1 MSLINKLFSY
11 TTTNLETMSFN
22 GYKESFKI
30 STGNLIQPKNSPL
43 GKLALQI
50 NLSSS
55 QSIPRKEGVQVS
67 TATINVGQE
76 IILQPFLSTN
86 YMPVNDRY
94 MDNSFGICSYDI
106 PNIWVS
112 SLNTG
117 DGLIQDTLTKIN
129 KCTYPGPMSVTL
141 IGNPTDNNLFKKIS
155 NNKLPISSYQFQ
167 NLIIPNLGLPFV
179 LSTCAYAGLSTKTK
193 PYYQTIS
200 TLCAYTRDLGVGLYL
215 TTAPAIGPRF
225 IGNTETFKTNPN
237 QGAFKDE
244 GISFGDPLNVLGI
257 SKVYSL
263 NGNMPLLGV
272 ISNQPDIENYISLQ
286 FNEFVI
292 CGGNNPSGYTIS
304 LSTTQLSVAGPEG
317 SNIVNPELS
326 WEVHRGDIIGVCH
339 INPTNTD
346 WQEGTFY
353 LGTLVIGTSAR
364 LSKITFMNE
373 LQSSLSDTP
382 SKYPTLCNNMPC
394 IGEPLVFSSTESN
407 AYTINITSKHV
418 PWIADPFINK
428 APTPALY
435 SILMRL
441 EFVDLVET
449 KTINIKAD
457 STSVNTIKL
466 NGTAK
471 TLPYTEIIKY

>member
-1 MSLINKLFSY
+1 MSLINKLFNY
-11 TTTNLETMSFN
+11 TATNLETMSFN

-30 STGNLIQPKNSPL
+30 STGDLVQPKNSPL

-50 NLSSS
+50 NFSSG
-55 QSIPRKEGVQVS
+55 QAIPRKEGVQVS

-86 YMPVNDRY
+86 YMPVNEHYID
-94 MDNSFGICSYDI
+94 SFTNCKY
-106 PNIWVS
+106 NISNIQVS
-112 SLNTG
+112 SLYTEG
-117 DGLIQDTLTKIN
+117 GLIQDTLTKIN
-129 KCTYPGPMSVTL
+129 KCTYPGSIPVTI
-141 IGNPTDNNLFKKIS
+141 IGASTNTNLFKSIS
-155 NNKLPISSYQFQ
+155 NNKIPMLSDQFRED
-167 NLIIPNLGLPFV
+167 IIPNLGLPFV
-179 LSTCAYAGLSTKTK
+179 LSACASAGIPTETK

-200 TLCAYTRDLGVGLYL
+200 TLCACTRDLGVGLYL

-237 QGAFKDE
+237 QGAYKDG

-272 ISNQPDIENYISLQ
+272 ISNQPDIENHVSLQ
-286 FNEFVI
+286 FNKSVI
-292 CGGNNPSGYTIS
+292 CGGSNSNGYTIS

-317 SNIVNPELS
+317 SNINNPELF
-326 WEVHRGDIIGVCH
+326 WAYKKGDIIGVCH

-346 WQEGTFY
+346 WQNGTFQ
-353 LGTLVIGTSAR
+353 LGTLVVGTSAR

-394 IGEPLVFSSTESN
+394 IGEPLVFSSTESSEY
-407 AYTINITSKHV
+407 AINITSKHV

-441 EFVDLVET
+441 EFVDLLDT
-449 KTINIKAD
+449 KTLSIKAD

-471 TLPYTEIIKY
+471 TLPYTETIKY

>member
-30 STGNLIQPKNSPL
+30 STGDLVQPKNSPL

-86 YMPVNDRY
+86 YMPVYDKY
-94 MDNSFGICSYDI
+94 LDNSFTTCQYDI
-106 PNIWVS
+106 SNIQVS

-117 DGLIQDTLTKIN
+117 GGLIQDTLARIN
-129 KCTYPGPMSVTL
+129 KCTYPGQMSVTL
-141 IGNPTDNNLFKKIS
+141 IGTSTNTNLFKKLS
-155 NNKLPISSYQFQ
+155 NNKIPISTDQFYSQ
-167 NLIIPNLGLPFV
+167 IIPNLGLPFV
-179 LSTCAYAGLSTKTK
+179 LSTCADAGLSTKTN
-193 PYYQTIS
+193 PYYYTIS
-200 TLCAYTRDLGVGLYL
+200 TLCAYTRDLGVGLCL

-272 ISNQPDIENYISLQ
+272 ISNQPNIENHVSLQ
-286 FNEFVI
+286 FNKSVI
-292 CGGNNPSGYTIS
+292 CGGSNPSGYTIS
-304 LSTTQLSVAGPEG
+304 LSTTQLSVAGPNG
-317 SNIVNPELS
+317 NNIDNPELY
-326 WEVHRGDIIGVCH
+326 WAYQKGDIIGVCH

-346 WQEGTFY
+346 WQKGTFQ
-353 LGTLVIGTSAR
+353 LGTLVVGTSAR

-394 IGEPLVFSSTESN
+394 IGEPLVFSSTESREY
-407 AYTINITSKHV
+407 AISITSKHV

-441 EFVDLVET
+441 EFVDLLDT

-471 TLPYTEIIKY
+471 TLPYIETIKY

>member
-11 TTTNLETMSFN
+11 TATNLETMSFN

-30 STGNLIQPKNSPL
+30 STGDLIQPKNSPL

-86 YMPVNDRY
+86 YMPVYERY
-94 MDNSFGICSYDI
+94 LGNSFNYCQYDI
-106 PNIWVS
+106 PNIQVS
-112 SLNTG
+112 SWDTG
-117 DGLIQDTLTKIN
+117 AGLIHDTLTKIN
-129 KCTYPGPMSVTL
+129 KCTYPGSMSVTL
-141 IGNPTDNNLFKKIS
+141 IGASTNTNLFKSLS
-155 NNKLPISSYQFQ
+155 NNKIRISSEQFKNQ
-167 NLIIPNLGLPFV
+167 VIPNLGLPFV
-179 LSTCAYAGLSTKTK
+179 LSTCPYVGLSTKTK

-200 TLCAYTRDLGVGLYL
+200 TLCAYTRDLDVGLYL

-237 QGAFKDE
+237 QGAYKDG

-272 ISNQPDIENYISLQ
+272 ISNQPNIENYISLK
-286 FNEFVI
+286 FNKSVI
-292 CGGNNPSGYTIS
+292 CGGSNSDGYTIS

-317 SNIVNPELS
+317 SNIVNPELT
-326 WEVHRGDIIGVCH
+326 WAYKKGDIIGVCH

-346 WQEGTFY
+346 WQKGTFQ
-353 LGTLVIGTSAR
+353 LGTLVVGTSAR

-394 IGEPLVFSSTESN
+394 IGEPLVFSSTESSE
-407 AYTINITSKHV
+407 YSINITSKHV
-418 PWIADPFINK
+418 PWIADPFINN

-441 EFVDLVET
+441 EFVDLLDT
-449 KTINIKAD
+449 KTISIKAD

-471 TLPYTEIIKY
+471 TLPYTETIKY

>member
-1 MSLINKLFSY
+1 ML
-11 TTTNLETMSFN
+11 
-22 GYKESFKI
+22 
-30 STGNLIQPKNSPL
+30 
-43 GKLALQI
+43 
-50 NLSSS
+50 
-55 QSIPRKEGVQVS
+55 
-67 TATINVGQE
+67 
-76 IILQPFLSTN
+76 
-86 YMPVNDRY
+86 
-94 MDNSFGICSYDI
+94 
-106 PNIWVS
+106 
-112 SLNTG
+112 
-117 DGLIQDTLTKIN
+117 
-129 KCTYPGPMSVTL
+129 VTL
-141 IGNPTDNNLFKKIS
+141 IGASTNTNTFESIS
-155 NNKLPISSYQFQ
+155 NNKLPISSEEFESQV
-167 NLIIPNLGLPFV
+167 IPNLGLPFV
-179 LSTCAYAGLSTKTK
+179 LSTCVYLGLSTKTK
-193 PYYQTIS
+193 PYYSTIS

-237 QGAFKDE
+237 QGAYKDG

-272 ISNQPDIENYISLQ
+272 ISNQPNIEKHVSLQ
-286 FNEFVI
+286 FNKSVI
-292 CGGNNPSGYTIS
+292 CGGSNPSGYTIS

-317 SNIVNPELS
+317 SNINNPELF
-326 WEVHRGDIIGVCH
+326 WEYNKGDIIGVCH

-346 WQEGTFY
+346 WQKGTFQ
-353 LGTLVIGTSAR
+353 LGTLVVGTSAR

-394 IGEPLVFSSTESN
+394 IGEPLVFSSTESSE
-407 AYTINITSKHV
+407 YSINITSKHV
-418 PWIADPFINK
+418 PWIADPFINN

-441 EFVDLVET
+441 EFVDLLDT

-471 TLPYTEIIKY
+471 TLPYTETIKY

>member
-1 MSLINKLFSY
+1 MSLINKLFNY

-30 STGNLIQPKNSPL
+30 STGDLIQPKNSPL

-55 QSIPRKEGVQVS
+55 QAIPRKEGVQVS

-86 YMPVNDRY
+86 YMPVKDKY
-94 MDNSFGICSYDI
+94 INSFINCQYNI
-106 PNIWVS
+106 PNIS
-112 SLNTG
+112 MSILDTG
-117 DGLIQDTLTKIN
+117 GGLIQDTLTKIN
-129 KCTYPGPMSVTL
+129 KCTYPKQMSVAL
-141 IGNPTDNNLFKKIS
+141 IGASTNTNLFKSIS
-155 NNKLPISSYQFQ
+155 NNKLPMSSDQFQ
-167 NLIIPNLGLPFV
+167 RNIIPNLGLPFV
-179 LSTCAYAGLSTKTK
+179 LSTCAQAGLSTKTK

-200 TLCAYTRDLGVGLYL
+200 TLCAYTRDLGVGLCL
-215 TTAPAIGPRF
+215 TTAPEIGPRF

-237 QGAFKDE
+237 QGAYKDE

-272 ISNQPDIENYISLQ
+272 ISNQPNIENHVSLQ
-286 FNEFVI
+286 FNKSVI
-292 CGGNNPSGYTIS
+292 CGGSNSSGYTIS

-317 SNIVNPELS
+317 SNINNPELH
-326 WEVHRGDIIGVCH
+326 WTYNKGDIIGVCH
-339 INPTNTD
+339 INPTNTN
-346 WQEGTFY
+346 WQKGTFQ
-353 LGTLVIGTSAR
+353 LGTLVVGTSAR

-394 IGEPLVFSSTESN
+394 IGEPLVFPSTESSEY
-407 AYTINITSKHV
+407 AINITSKHV
-418 PWIADPFINK
+418 PWIADPFINN

-441 EFVDLVET
+441 EFVDLLDT

-457 STSVNTIKL
+457 STSVKTIKL
-466 NGTAK
+466 NGTSK
-471 TLPYTEIIKY
+471 TLPYKETIKY

>member
-11 TTTNLETMSFN
+11 TATNLETMSFN

-30 STGNLIQPKNSPL
+30 STGDLIQPKNSPL

-55 QSIPRKEGVQVS
+55 QSIPRKEGIQVS

-86 YMPVNDRY
+86 YMPVNDKY
-94 MDNSFGICSYDI
+94 IYSFINCQYGI
-106 PNIWVS
+106 PNIQMS
-112 SLNTG
+112 TLDTG
-117 DGLIQDTLTKIN
+117 GGLIQDTLTKIN
-129 KCTYPGPMSVTL
+129 KCTYPGQMSVAL
-141 IGNPTDNNLFKKIS
+141 IGASTNTNLFKRIS
-155 NNKLPISSYQFQ
+155 NNKIPMSSDQFQ
-167 NLIIPNLGLPFV
+167 SQLVPNLGLPFV
-179 LSTCAYAGLSTKTK
+179 LSTCADAGLSTNTK

-200 TLCAYTRDLGVGLYL
+200 TLCAYTRDSGVGLYL

-237 QGAFKDE
+237 QGAFKDG

-272 ISNQPDIENYISLQ
+272 ISNQPNIENHVSLQ
-286 FNEFVI
+286 FNKDII
-292 CGGNNPSGYTIS
+292 CGGSNSSGYTIS
-304 LSTTQLSVAGPEG
+304 LSTFQLSVVGPEG
-317 SNIVNPELS
+317 SNITNPELH
-326 WEVHRGDIIGVCH
+326 WAYKKGDIIGVCH

-346 WQEGTFY
+346 WQKGTFQ
-353 LGTLVIGTSAR
+353 LGTLVVGTSAR

-394 IGEPLVFSSTESN
+394 IGEPLVFSSTESSE
-407 AYTINITSKHV
+407 YTINITSKHV

-441 EFVDLVET
+441 EFVDLLDT
-449 KTINIKAD
+449 KTISIKAD

-471 TLPYTEIIKY
+471 TLPYTETIKY

>member
-11 TTTNLETMSFN
+11 TTTNLETMYFN

-30 STGNLIQPKNSPL
+30 STGDLIQPKSSPL
-43 GKLALQI
+43 GKFALQI

-86 YMPVNDRY
+86 YMPVTDKY
-94 MDNSFGICSYDI
+94 MKGFNQCQYGI
-106 PNIWVS
+106 PNIQVS
-112 SLNTG
+112 SWATEG
-117 DGLIQDTLTKIN
+117 GLIQDTLTKIN
-129 KCTYPGPMSVTL
+129 KCTYPGPMFVTL
-141 IGNPTDNNLFKKIS
+141 IGASTNTNLFKSIS
-155 NNKLPISSYQFQ
+155 NNKIRISSEESKSQV
-167 NLIIPNLGLPFV
+167 IPSLGLPFV
-179 LSTCAYAGLSTKTK
+179 LSTCADAGLSTKTK

-200 TLCAYTRDLGVGLYL
+200 TLCAYTRDSGVGLYL

-272 ISNQPDIENYISLQ
+272 ISNQPNIENHVSLQ
-286 FNEFVI
+286 FNKDII
-292 CGGNNPSGYTIS
+292 CGGSNPDGYTIS
-304 LSTTQLSVAGPEG
+304 LSTTQLSVVGPEG
-317 SNIVNPELS
+317 SNITNPELH
-326 WEVHRGDIIGVCH
+326 WAYNKGDIIGVCH

-346 WQEGTFY
+346 WQKGTFQ
-353 LGTLVIGTSAR
+353 LGTLVVGTSAR

-394 IGEPLVFSSTESN
+394 IGEPLVFSSTESSE
-407 AYTINITSKHV
+407 YTINITSKHV

-441 EFVDLVET
+441 EFVDLLDT
-449 KTINIKAD
+449 KTISIKAD

-471 TLPYTEIIKY
+471 TLPYTETIKY

>member
-1 MSLINKLFSY
+1 MSLINKLFNY
-11 TTTNLETMSFN
+11 TTTNLETMNFN

-30 STGNLIQPKNSPL
+30 STGDLVQPKNSPL

-55 QSIPRKEGVQVS
+55 QAIPRKEGVQVS

-86 YMPVNDRY
+86 YMPVNDKY
-94 MDNSFGICSYDI
+94 INSFNNGQYDI
-106 PNIWVS
+106 PNIQVTT
-112 SLNTG
+112 LNTG
-117 DGLIQDTLTKIN
+117 GGLIQDTLARIN
-129 KCTYPGPMSVTL
+129 KCTYPGPMSVTVL
-141 IGNPTDNNLFKKIS
+141 GASTNTDLFKSLS
-155 NNKLPISSYQFQ
+155 NNKIPISSDQFQ
-167 NLIIPNLGLPFV
+167 SYIIPNLGLPFV
-179 LSTCAYAGLSTKTK
+179 LSTCADAGLSTETK

-272 ISNQPDIENYISLQ
+272 ISNQPNIENHVSLQ
-286 FNEFVI
+286 FNKSVI
-292 CGGNNPSGYTIS
+292 CGGSNSNGYTIS

-317 SNIVNPELS
+317 SNMINPELH
-326 WEVHRGDIIGVCH
+326 WAYKKGDIIGVCH

-346 WQEGTFY
+346 WQKGTFQ
-353 LGTLVIGTSAR
+353 LGTLVVGTSAR

-394 IGEPLVFSSTESN
+394 IGEPLVFSSTESSEY
-407 AYTINITSKHV
+407 AINITSKHV

-441 EFVDLVET
+441 EFVDLLDT
-449 KTINIKAD
+449 KTISVKAD
-457 STSVNTIKL
+457 STSVKTIKL

-471 TLPYTEIIKY
+471 TLPYTETIKY